1 MAKMKNFL
9 YYNKNKGLGNAS
21 TQLIIPRNY
30 SDEYIQKAERE
41 HLGGMWV
48 DTMNLYK
55 KQGISELEKI
65 KANNDLYFIELEEY
79 KRGLEPEKPNS
90 KYLITNTEGYFRPL
104 NGEEPVRPTI
114 NLNELNLKDIKLI
127 EYPPQNNSIQP
138 QNNNLTYQNT
148 QSKEQES
155 IFSPINLLIIG
166 AIAFLLL
173 NPKK

>member
-48 DTMNLYK
+48 DTMNFYK

-90 KYLITNTEGYFRPL
+90 KYLITNTSGYFRPI

-114 NLNELNLKDIKLI
+114 NLNELYSKPSNP
-127 EYPPQNNSIQP
+127 EMQNNSIQP
-138 QNNNLTYQNT
+138 QNNNLTSQNA